1 MKASTKFKFKFKFKF
16 KSKLNNR
23 KYKQDDRIYTL
34 SVEFIANDCNAVF
47 ATVVTVARG
56 GGGKDDK
63 GRYNGG
69 RADAERADGNAM

>member
-34 SVEFIANDCNAVF
+34 SVEFIANDCNTLF
-47 ATVVTVARG
+47 TTVVTGASG
-56 GGGKDDK
+56 EGGKDDK
-63 GRYNGG
+63 GRCNGG
-69 RADAERADGNAM
+69 RADAEQAGGDAM